1 MNFGWAKFDDSVYRR
16 CLSGEWIPFFH
27 RKAHCRFPLQLRVGL
42 RKNMHAITIKSYLL
56 TFASNFGIQ
65 CSTVFQGVML
75 ARILGVDG
83 RGAYA
88 AALLVP
94 TLYAGIG
101 LFGTNVALSRYAA
114 CEREYSRCF
123 QSALAI
129 GLMSGVLSTLFCCL
143 SLSFLLADEPPY
155 VLHLSQTF
163 IPFILM
169 NHLILDLAAVYQG
182 LGDFKK
188 FNLIFFSYYPFFL
201 LGMSVLYLTGAA
213 TAGSFIILTLFCNAV
228 VLIIALAKSRQY
240 LFTEWHFVRL
250 RPLLRMS
257 LPFGVSGIVQNL
269 ILQVDRFVVLYCL
282 GSEDLGLYVVAL
294 SAGSAIGSVG
304 TAASQVIFSSSA
316 RLAEGEGGI
325 YVAGVFR
332 IVTIIYLAAGTGL
345 LFFMPILFPLVY
357 GREFD
362 AAVAVACLLIPG
374 AICSSLSNLLE
385 QAIRAQG
392 VAFKGLFVRIMSLA
406 VLFGLG
412 RLFCSW
418 WGLIGMGIAYVIA
431 QTIALLLIMGVIA
444 RHFKDVKPTLF
455 FIRFTDIAVLLE
467 FFRKS
472 IYHKIFMRV
481 D

>member
-1 MNFGWAKFDDSVYRR
+1 
-16 CLSGEWIPFFH
+16 
-27 RKAHCRFPLQLRVGL
+27 
-42 RKNMHAITIKSYLL
+42 MHAITIESYLL

-101 LFGTNVALSRYAA
+101 LFGTNIALSRYAA
-114 CEREYSRCF
+114 CEREYPCCF
-123 QSALAI
+123 QSALVI
-129 GLMSGVLSTLFCCL
+129 GLLSGSLSTLFCCL
-143 SLSFLLADEPPY
+143 SLRLLLADQPPY
-155 VLHLSQTF
+155 VLQLSQMF

-182 LGDFKK
+182 LGDFKQ

-201 LGMSVLYLTGAA
+201 FGMSMLYLTGTA
-213 TAGSFIILTLFCNAV
+213 TAKTFIILTLLCNALV
-228 VLIIALAKSRQY
+228 LAIVLIKSRKY
-240 LFTEWHFVRL
+240 LFAEWHRIRL

-257 LPFGVSGIVQNL
+257 LPFGFSGIVQNL
-269 ILQVDRFVVLYCL
+269 VLQVDRFVVLYCL

-316 RLAEGEGGI
+316 RLAKGEGGI

-332 IVTIIYLAAGTGL
+332 IVTIVYLAAGTGL
-345 LFFMPILFPLVY
+345 LLFMPILFPLVY
-357 GREFD
+357 GKEFD
-362 AAVAVACLLIPG
+362 AAVAIACLLIPG
-374 AICSSLSNLLE
+374 AIGSSLGNFLE
-385 QAIRAQG
+385 QTIRAQG
-392 VAFKGLFVRIMSLA
+392 VAFKGLFVRIISLV

-418 WGLIGMGIAYVIA
+418 WGLTGMGIAYVIT
-431 QTIALLLIMGVIA
+431 QTIALSLMMRIII
-444 RHFKDVKPTLF
+444 RHFKDVKLSLF
-455 FIRFTDIAVLLE
+455 LIRFADIVVLFE
-467 FFRKS
+467 FFRKN
-472 IYHKIFMRV
+472 IYHKIFMKAN
-481 D
+481 